1 MDDSREIKP
10 FPEETFLPVNL
21 LRWEDDVI
29 IDPEP
34 VRQQVTLSKLLKFDF
49 LAYRRVFKP

>member
-29 IDPEP
+29 IDPEEARLK
-34 VRQQVTLSKLLKFDF
+34 VNQLLS
-49 LAYRRVFKP
+49 